1 MPAYDPSRLKEAG
14 QIKAYSGVNV
24 PGTDINCFM
33 RTKWSN
39 GQVFLRLAILGSLPG
54 VEQFVFGTKEYKIRF
69 CDASGAQV
77 NEYKVA
83 GEDVTRAPA
92 SVNNG
97 VPTYQFD
104 SSAECSLEEYERY
117 SQWQISWD
125 FRS

>member
-1 MPAYDPSRLKEAG
+1 
-14 QIKAYSGVNV
+14 V

-39 GQVFLRLAILGSLPG
+39 GQVFLRLAILGSEPG
-54 VEQFVFGTKEYKIRF
+54 VEQFVFGTREFKIRF
-69 CDASGAQV
+69 CDATGAQV

-92 SVNNG
+92 AVNNG

-104 SSAECSLEEYERY
+104 SSAECSLEEYEQYR
-117 SQWQISWD
+117 QWSISWE